1 MFGCERDM
9 VFFEAFMRVL
19 NLDVMFKVTPSAGNN
34 TNIYKYMCKYIFQGI
49 KAVICDKNFRL
60 HTTDMNDA
68 TALLRLCCV
77 FTLCDRI

>member
-9 VFFEAFMRVL
+9 GFFFFFFEAFMHVL

-49 KAVICDKNFRL
+49 KAVI
-60 HTTDMNDA
+60 
-68 TALLRLCCV
+68 
-77 FTLCDRI
+77 